1 MRIERIFP
9 IAVLAT
15 LAPVLSGYL
24 WSPVHSGDLFTV
36 GALFAALLMLSFLDV
51 WLPRGDAADLSSAV
65 AVMSLVLLDPLTT
78 LVAVVA
84 VRVAAHVLR
93 HRSTKSGLLLEAVA
107 ARSAG
112 VIAGGAAL
120 FGVRSSLGG
129 DMESV
134 MLAVAVVAL
143 AYFLAEVLVVQA
155 LATLR
160 LGRSFLHLLVGNMRL
175 QGWLIA
181 AQMSIAVLGV
191 TIYPAMR
198 LWGLL
203 LCLVLLLVLR
213 QSFVL
218 LLDIREAY
226 RATTAAIARSFEAH
240 DSEKS
245 GHAERVAHCARA
257 IASRLGVHGRDL
269 ERLQYASLF
278 HDIAAVAIDDPPP
291 GADSAMLAR
300 ATGRGAADI
309 LADVRFLE
317 GVMPLLRL
325 SDGEIPL
332 EAFERGRDPLLA
344 YIVCRASDVD
354 GAKRGRRAGD
364 DTGEVVPAPGVAS
377 SLIARLLDDRTRGE
391 VERGL
396 YLVCR
401 DGKGW

>member
-1 MRIERIFP
+1 MRIGRVIP
-9 IAVLAT
+9 IAALVT

-24 WSPVHSGDLFTV
+24 WSPVHSGDPFTV

-78 LVAVVA
+78 LVTVVA
-84 VRVAAHVLR
+84 VRVAAHILR
-93 HRSTKSGLLLEAVA
+93 YRSTKVGLLLEAVT

-120 FGVRSSLGG
+120 FGVRSLLGS

-134 MLAVAVVAL
+134 MLAVAAVAL
-143 AYFLAEVLVVQA
+143 AYFVAEVLVVQA
-155 LATLR
+155 LASLR
-160 LGRSFLHLLVGNMRL
+160 LGRSFGHLLVGNLRL

-191 TIYPAMR
+191 IIYSAMR
-198 LWGLL
+198 MWGLL

-226 RATTAAIARSFEAH
+226 RATTTAIARSFEAH
-240 DSEKS
+240 DPEKS

-257 IASRLGVHGRDL
+257 VASRLGVHGRDL

-300 ATGRGAADI
+300 ATGRGAADV

-317 GVMPLLRL
+317 DVMPLLRL

-332 EAFERGRDPLLA
+332 ETVESGRDPLLA
-344 YIVCRASDVD
+344 YIVCRSSDVD
-354 GAKRGRRAGD
+354 SAKRRT
-364 DTGEVVPAPGVAS
+364 DTMSVDEGVPSPGAAS
-377 SLIARLLDDRTRGE
+377 SLVARLLDDRTRGE

-401 DGKGW
+401 DGKAW